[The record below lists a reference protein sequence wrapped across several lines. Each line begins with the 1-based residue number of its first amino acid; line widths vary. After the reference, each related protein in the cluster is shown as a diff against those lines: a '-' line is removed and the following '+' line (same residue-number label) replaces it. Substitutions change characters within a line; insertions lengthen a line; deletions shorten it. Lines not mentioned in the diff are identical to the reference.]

1 MMNSWTYGGS
11 SYRIIRRSRRE
22 RERGY
27 AGMSEEHYNVLQV
40 RVRITSLVSIFLNMS
55 RWRDVEEEH
64 IPSFA
69 WIDNATLGFT
79 DWKSELFEKC
89 RQQLAMPII
98 DLTFAVEFT
107 KFNKFF
113 VNVSCHS

>member
-11 SYRIIRRSRRE
+11 SYRIIRRSRHE

-27 AGMSEEHYNVLQV
+27 AGVSEERYNVLQ
-40 RVRITSLVSIFLNMS
+40 VRITSLVSVFLNMS

-69 WIDNATLGFT
+69 RIDKAALGFT
-79 DWKSELFEKC
+79 DWKSELFENC
-89 RQQLAMPII
+89 RQQLAMPYK
-98 DLTFAVEFT
+98 EQP
-107 KFNKFF
+107 
-113 VNVSCHS
+113 